1 MHRQLGTSK
10 VEGGQGPFTVPLD
23 GAARDHLIGRR
34 DMLVGLWAG
43 ELLGLPEESR
53 AMYAMEVMAAGLLD
67 SEPADIVDKIS
78 RDFAGRGIHLNRDE
92 ILAQV
97 SKKHRLV
104 AAMNGLCVP
113 QRQAR
118 GASSETVRLR
128 SASDSTRL
136 GRSLG
141 AKLAKG

>member
-1 MHRQLGTSK
+1 MRKQLGTSE
-10 VEGGQGPFTVPLD
+10 VEAAHNPFTAGFD
-23 GAARDHLIGRR
+23 SDDRDHSIGRR

-43 ELLGLPEESR
+43 ELLGLEEEGR